1 MYVICMVGPGW
12 AALIEYISVLSRST
26 IFVCIYVCMYACMCI
41 FKKGYNKP
49 FYLEIGKE
57 MGSSAM
63 RSRSF
68 LSAMENVILRRFH
81 YFKWYK
87 NKHMH
92 TYIHTYIFTTVL
104 IHAKIL
110 FVVVKFVHTYPYT
123 TYIHTYIHTYIYS
136 HVHTYKI
143 QTYTYIHTT
152 LYCCPFLWKGTKT
165 WTSEWRT
172 WSSSSSSDCPAIHT
186 YIHTY

>member
-12 AALIEYISVLSRST
+12 AAVIEYISVLTRST
-26 IFVCIYVCMYACMCI
+26 IFVCMYVCMRI
-41 FKKGYNKP
+41 LTRKGYNKP

-68 LSAMENVILRRFH
+68 LSAMENVVLRRFH
-81 YFKWYK
+81 YFKCYK

-92 TYIHTYIFTTVL
+92 TYIHTNIFTTVF
-104 IHAKIL
+104 IHAKTL
-110 FVVVKFVHTYPYT
+110 FVVVIFAHTYPYT
-123 TYIHTYIHTYIYS
+123 YINIFIHTYIHTYIHT
-136 HVHTYKI
+136 HTYI
-143 QTYTYIHTT
+143 QPCIVVRFFEKERR
-152 LYCCPFLWKGTKT
+152 CGRANKGHD
-165 WTSEWRT
+165 RA
-172 WSSSSSSDCPAIHT
+172 PLRAIALP